1 MADEEHG
8 PRLVP
13 EPDRRQYSRSD
24 ARKIAVMAVLG
35 LVASEESTFP
45 IGAERRQFWVECIEH
60 LKLKVESYDLA
71 HGEGTEKAAQEIEQ
85 TLRKLRPQME

>member
-13 EPDRRQYSRSD
+13 EPDRHQYSRSD
-24 ARKIAVMAVLG
+24 ARKIAVMVVLDT
-35 LVASEESTFP
+35 LACQESRFHTA
-45 IGAERRQFWVECIEH
+45 AERRQIWSEVLEY
-60 LKLKVESYDLA
+60 LKLKIEAHDLA

-85 TLRKLRPQME
+85 TLRKLRPQMD